1 MDENNTERKSINLTK
16 ESGRSH
22 VREAY
27 PVYNN
32 NTNQNNLEREEY
44 RNRQDYQQP
53 QQMMPQYDDP
63 MPARNNYGVQP
74 AQQNYPAQTQY
85 QNPNDDLNRY
95 YNYEAPVQN
104 VPQPVPQVSQPP
116 VPQMNNQ
123 MNAGY
128 QMNNQMNGQ
137 VNQQVNVNNQPMKF
151 CKFCG
156 ERIPADAVICT
167 HCGRQVE
174 EIRGAG
180 VNRTMDQA
188 VVNVNNNFN
197 SYDYMESDKSKST
210 AVLLAALGFF
220 MLGGIHRFYV
230 GKPLSGLLW
239 LCTAGL
245 CGFGTLVDVIQIAS
259 GTFKDGSGKI
269 IKK

>member
-16 ESGRSH
+16 ESGGSH

-32 NTNQNNLEREEY
+32 NTDQNSLERQEY

-53 QQMMPQYDDP
+53 QQMMSQYEDP
-63 MPARNNYGVQP
+63 MPARNNYGVQH

-85 QNPNDDLNRY
+85 QQAPADDLNRY

-104 VPQPVPQVSQPP
+104 VPQPVPQITQPP
-116 VPQMNNQ
+116 VPQMNQ
-123 MNAGY
+123 MNAGP
-128 QMNNQMNGQ
+128 QMMNNQMN
-137 VNQQVNVNNQPMKF
+137 QQVNNQPMKF

-180 VNRTMDQA
+180 VNMNRSMDQP
-188 VVNVNNNFN
+188 VVNVNNNFGSFDFN
-197 SYDYMESDKSKST
+197 ESDKSKST
-210 AVLLAALGFF
+210 SVLLAALGFF
-220 MLGGIHRFYV
+220 GLAGIHRFYV

-239 LCTAGL
+239 LCTGGL
-245 CGFGTLVDVIQIAS
+245 CGIGTLVDVIQIAS
-259 GTFKDGSGKI
+259 GTFKDGAGRI

>member
-27 PVYNN
+27 PIYNN
-32 NTNQNNLEREEY
+32 NTDQNSLERQEY

-53 QQMMPQYDDP
+53 QQMMSQYEDP

-85 QNPNDDLNRY
+85 QQAPADDLNRY

-104 VPQPVPQVSQPP
+104 VPQPVPQITQPP
-116 VPQMNNQ
+116 VPQMNQ
-123 MNAGY
+123 MNAGP
-128 QMNNQMNGQ
+128 QMMNNQMN
-137 VNQQVNVNNQPMKF
+137 QQVNNQPMKF

-180 VNRTMDQA
+180 VNMNRSMDQP
-188 VVNVNNNFN
+188 VVNVNNNFGSFDFN
-197 SYDYMESDKSKST
+197 ESDKSKST
-210 AVLLAALGFF
+210 SVLLAALGFF
-220 MLGGIHRFYV
+220 GLAGIHRFYV

-239 LCTAGL
+239 LCTGGL
-245 CGFGTLVDVIQIAS
+245 CGIGTLVDVIQIAS
-259 GTFKDGSGKI
+259 GTFKDGAGRI